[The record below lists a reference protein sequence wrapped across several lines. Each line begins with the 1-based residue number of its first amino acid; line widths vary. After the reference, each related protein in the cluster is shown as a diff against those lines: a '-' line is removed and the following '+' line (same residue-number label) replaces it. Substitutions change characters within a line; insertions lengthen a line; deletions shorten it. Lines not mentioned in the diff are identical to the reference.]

1 MKKIITLCIAL
12 AILTLTGCGSE
23 SERGLSRKERK
34 ALKEIERQLD
44 EIEKNNRQ
52 IDFMLCQLKLLD
64 RVDLTRDD
72 ANEKMRAIT
81 DDSKRDSIKAVCGL
95 D

>member
-1 MKKIITLCIAL
+1 MKKIALCTAL
-12 AILTLTGCGSE
+12 AIITLTGCGSDQDTM
-23 SERGLSRKERK
+23 SRRDRK

-64 RVDLTRDD
+64 HVDLTRDD
-72 ANEKMRAIT
+72 ANEKMRAIV

-95 D
+95 E

>member
-1 MKKIITLCIAL
+1 MKKIITLCIAI

-23 SERGLSRKERK
+23 QEMSRKDRK
-34 ALKEIERQLD
+34 AIAEIERQLD

-52 IDFMLCQLKLLD
+52 IDFMLCQLRLLD
-64 RVDLTRDD
+64 HVDLRADD
-72 ANEKMRAIT
+72 ANEKMRAIV

-95 D
+95 E